1 VPVDARLDVQ
11 APRPG
16 EQLVRLGYTGPAKA
30 ALDSHRAAQGSF
42 LHDLD
47 AGGAGDLISLP
58 LVALVYIP
66 GIPIGRLVRVDPQA
80 VATAVEDLASLY
92 FVVDAPE
99 VAVI

>member
-1 VPVDARLDVQ
+1 MPVDARLDVQ

-16 EQLVRLGYTGPAKA
+16 EQLVRLGYTGAAKA

-58 LVALVYIP
+58 HVVLVYIP
-66 GIPIGRLVRVDPQA
+66 GIPIGRLVRVDPEA
-80 VATAVEDLASLY
+80 VAAAVEDLASLHI
-92 FVVDAPE
+92 VVDAPE